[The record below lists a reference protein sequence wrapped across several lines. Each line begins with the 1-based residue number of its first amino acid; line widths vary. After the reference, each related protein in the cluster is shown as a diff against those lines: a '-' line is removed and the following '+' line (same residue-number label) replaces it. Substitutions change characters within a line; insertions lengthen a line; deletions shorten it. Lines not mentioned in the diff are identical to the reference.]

1 MNDPRSGL
9 SHVDEHGTARMVDVG
24 DKPATVR
31 RAVAEGRVRINAELA
46 CAIRDNTLVKGN
58 LLQVARLA
66 GIQAAKRTDELI
78 PLCHSLPLDAVD
90 VQAALGDD
98 CVELRAEARTT
109 WKTGV
114 EMEALTAVTV
124 AALTVIDM
132 GKAIDKAMVIE
143 GVRLIEKTG
152 GKSGDYRAPPHES
165 HPHRHPHRKR
175 PLRARRDD
183 RHVRSGAGGLSPGAA
198 QRRRGRHG
206 LPARRAITIG

>member
-1 MNDPRSGL
+1 MNDRL
-9 SHVDEHGTARMVDVG
+9 SHVDESGKAHMVDVG
-24 DKPATVR
+24 DKPLTVR
-31 RAVAEGRVRINAELA
+31 RAVAEGRVRISEALA
-46 CAIRDNTLVKGN
+46 KAIAANQLAKGD

-78 PLCHSLPLDAVD
+78 PLCHSLPLDAID
-90 VQAALGDD
+90 IQATLGDGHI
-98 CVELRAEARTT
+98 ELRAEARTT

-152 GKSGDYRAPPHES
+152 GKSGDYHADVEATS
-165 HPHRHPHRKR
+165 
-175 PLRARRDD
+175 
-183 RHVRSGAGGLSPGAA
+183 
-198 QRRRGRHG
+198 
-206 LPARRAITIG
+206 